1 MTEQT
6 WQPLSKLT
14 RLPRNAKAHD
24 LGAVHTSIDA
34 FGFIDTI
41 TINRTTGRIIGGHGR
56 VDALQQQKARGKSAP
71 RGIREQGGEW
81 LVPALMVDIPAEQE
95 EAAAIALNRS
105 GERGGW
111 DDTTLAAVLADL
123 AASNEE
129 MLHATGFDGDD
140 LDALLAELGSDAGN
154 DAEDPGAQMDR
165 AEELNEKWEVQP
177 GDLWEI
183 PSQATP
189 GKAHRILCGD
199 STSAAD
205 VERLM
210 GGERADAV
218 VTDPPYG
225 CNFDP
230 TKKRGGPRGGVGS
243 GEKFIPSITR
253 PKIIGDN
260 DTSTV
265 KAALGLWIDAANIQ
279 IWWGANYYTDALKPS
294 QCWFV
299 WDKENTGDFAD
310 IEMAWCNQDRA
321 ARLFRHMWNGMVKA
335 SEVGERRLHGT
346 QKPIALF
353 EWCINEHTQNS
364 KIIAD
369 PFLGSGTTLVACERT
384 GRVGYGMEIE
394 PNYVAVALERLA
406 GLGLEPR
413 KVDKVNEVDKMDG

>member
-34 FGFIDTI
+34 FGFIDAI

-140 LDALLAELGSDAGN
+140 LDALLAELGSGAGN

-199 STSAAD
+199 STKVED

-225 CNFDP
+225 VNHDTDYTRFSGGFSDSRNFGERIHGDDLPFDP
-230 TKKRGGPRGGVGS
+230 SYLLDYPYV
-243 GEKFIPSITR
+243 I
-253 PKIIGDN
+253 
-260 DTSTV
+260 
-265 KAALGLWIDAANIQ
+265 L
-279 IWWGANYYTDALKPS
+279 WGANAYSDKLPCGS
-294 QCWFV
+294 WLV
-299 WDKENTGDFAD
+299 WDKRNNGQEKILSDG
-310 IEMAWCNQDRA
+310 EVAWLNRGHGVYIFNHA
-321 ARLFRHMWNGMVKA
+321 WNGFIRD
-335 SEVGERRLHGT
+335 SERGKTMHPT

-353 EWCINEHTQNS
+353 EWCLSHAKDTQL
-364 KIIAD
+364 IFD
-369 PFLGSGTTLVACERT
+369 PFSGSAPVTVAAERT
-384 GRVGYGMEIE
+384 GRICYGMEIE
-394 PNYVAVALERLA
+394 PKYVAVALERLS

-413 KVDKVNEVDKMDG
+413 KVDKVNGVNS